1 MTDAS
6 PTDVKRV
13 LFVAQDDDSYHGVA
27 GLLTFRRDVRISDK
41 KHFAEQGVVVAGARP
56 YLVTVFRRSHDT
68 LAIKSTYDLLCGISS
83 MGDQIE
89 FPEELPHYV
98 WLTVHGE
105 RGGNA
110 PNPRPALLEEYI
122 ERVAFRGIGEGSSIR
137 RKGEDFGLIVK
148 KPNGLTEGLSVEI
161 RGTTGSDSSDPPPK
175 ELQSL
180 AALMAQLV
188 LHGYDGYLTELESIP
203 STPLLRPTTPIPHLP
218 PGVSGLLS
226 SISITNIKTLPRLH
240 WQLPE
245 ARSGWHVLLGQNASG
260 KTAVLRAIAAVLLPA
275 NELGALRQDWRRWV
289 TLGAT
294 SASATITLGATDAA
308 LGWQIDGETL
318 TKTGHTYD
326 GFSAAYGPF
335 RRFTGGDSEYQRE
348 FSAHARLLRHLS
360 LFSERV
366 ALSAA
371 LDWLKDLEFRLAKGM
386 PEGALADRI
395 KRFINET
402 GLLPGGARLE
412 RVDPNGVWFRDA
424 NGAEVPADDLSDGYR
439 AVLSLALDLL
449 RHLSLG
455 RTPETLFTEL
465 DDQLTVA
472 VEGVVIIDEIDAH
485 LHPTWQQSVGPWF
498 VRRFPRVQFI
508 VATHSAIVCQS
519 ADSVLLLP
527 TPGTHDEPRM
537 LTETELLRLRYGDL
551 IDAYGTG
558 VFGEGVTRSPESR
571 VMLARLAALNTLE
584 LERPLSDDERAEQL
598 ALREILP
605 STAFVDEIAGDAS

>member
-1 MTDAS
+1 MSMSDAS
-6 PTDVKRV
+6 PTEMKRV
-13 LFVAQDDDSYHGVA
+13 LFVAQDDNSYRGVV
-27 GLLTFRRDVRISDK
+27 GLLSNKKDVRISTG
-41 KHFAEQGVVVAGARP
+41 KHIAEQGDLTVGTRA
-56 YLVTVFRRSHDT
+56 YLVTVT
-68 LAIKSTYDLLCGISS
+68 LATHTKPLTITFDETVYVGCSQERREYSL
-83 MGDQIE
+83 DQ
-89 FPEELPHYV
+89 
-98 WLTVHGE
+98 
-105 RGGNA
+105 A
-110 PNPRPALLEEYI
+110 PRITLQTLRRTLLEEFI
-122 ERVAFRGIGEGSSIR
+122 ERAAFQGVSAGRLIR
-137 RKGEDFGLIVK
+137 RSGESFVFTTANIKDRDADDPSIHI
-148 KPNGLTEGLSVEI
+148 NGTI
-161 RGTTGSDSSDPPPK
+161 FKSSPTRTND
-175 ELQSL
+175 LQDL
-180 AALMAQLV
+180 AALMTLLV
-188 LHGYDGYLTELESIP
+188 MQGYDRFLTELESQPLPP
-203 STPLLRPTTPIPHLP
+203 SLRPTTPIPHLP

-240 WQLPE
+240 WPLPA
-245 ARSGWHVLLGQNASG
+245 ARAGWHVLLGPNASG

-294 SASATITLGATDAA
+294 SASATITLGSTDAV
-308 LGWQIDGETL
+308 LGWEIDGETL

-386 PEGALADRI
+386 PEGALAGLI

-449 RHLSLG
+449 RHLAVG
-455 RTPETLFTEL
+455 RTPEDLFTEH
-465 DDQLTVA
+465 DHQLTVA

-485 LHPTWQQSVGPWF
+485 LHPTWQQRIGPWF
-498 VRRFPRVQFI
+498 VKRFPRVQFI

-571 VMLARLAALNTLE
+571 VKLARLAALNTLE

>member
-1 MTDAS
+1 
-6 PTDVKRV
+6 
-13 LFVAQDDDSYHGVA
+13 
-27 GLLTFRRDVRISDK
+27 
-41 KHFAEQGVVVAGARP
+41 
-56 YLVTVFRRSHDT
+56 
-68 LAIKSTYDLLCGISS
+68 
-83 MGDQIE
+83 
-89 FPEELPHYV
+89 
-98 WLTVHGE
+98 
-105 RGGNA
+105 
-110 PNPRPALLEEYI
+110 
-122 ERVAFRGIGEGSSIR
+122 
-137 RKGEDFGLIVK
+137 
-148 KPNGLTEGLSVEI
+148 
-161 RGTTGSDSSDPPPK
+161 
-175 ELQSL
+175 
-180 AALMAQLV
+180 MAQLV
-188 LHGYDGYLTELESIP
+188 LNGYDSYLTEIESTS

-226 SISITNIKTLPRLH
+226 SISIANIKTLPRLH
-240 WQLPE
+240 WPLPA
-245 ARSGWHVLLGQNASG
+245 ARAGWHVLLGPNASG
-260 KTAVLRAIAAVLLPA
+260 KTAVLRAIAAVLLPG

-289 TLGAT
+289 TLGGT
-294 SASATITLGATDAA
+294 NASATITVGTTDAA

-386 PEGALADRI
+386 PEGALAGLV

-449 RHLSLG
+449 RHLAVG
-455 RTPETLFTEL
+455 RTPEDLFTEH
-465 DDQLTVA
+465 DQQLTVA

-498 VRRFPRVQFI
+498 VKRFPRVQFI

-571 VMLARLAALNTLE
+571 VKLARLAALNTLE